1 MRPIRFALR
10 PAACAALALALV
22 SCNTSRK
29 ESATAA
35 PKLRPMNLVLVTLDT
50 LRADRL
56 HCYGNTRIETPTL
69 DRLAQRGVLFEKA
82 VAQTPLTPPSHAS
95 IFTGTYPYVH
105 KVRNT
110 GGFVLQAPN
119 LTLAEILQSQGWD
132 TAAFLGSAVL
142 KKAFGFNQGFATY
155 DDQMP
160 KPASGDTMHEDPDR
174 PAGEVISHALAWLS
188 AQSGKPYFLWVH
200 LFDPHLPYEPP
211 QPFRDK
217 YKDDLYDGEAAY
229 TDHELARLMD
239 AVEKKSPN
247 TLVVVVADHGESLS
261 EHGEYTHGIFL
272 YDATLHI
279 PFLIAGPGVPA
290 GTRVKQQVRTIDVLP
305 TILELMGGKPPA
317 ACQGVSLRPAFTG
330 QAVPTTYSYAET
342 LYPKMNM
349 GWSELRGV
357 RTPQWKYIRAPRPEL
372 YDLNADPGEKQN
384 VIDTHPKEF
393 RELEAQLKV
402 LSGSAAGSVEKV
414 ETSLMDQRSMEQ
426 LKSLGYLSGFAPKE
440 VELNGKGADPK
451 DRLNVLKAFEYAA
464 GSRSHGV
471 PLPRRMAYLK
481 QAVAEDPAN
490 ASVYY
495 YLGAEYERAGRYDDA
510 MQLYQGA
517 LAKGV
522 RNAKLYSR
530 VADLYLRQGKK
541 DEAISA
547 YEKAAQFNPSDFDS
561 QANMATAYL
570 EKGRVPEAERVFRF
584 ILENEQNAAA
594 YNGLGLIA
602 IGKRDLAAARTHFE
616 SAVALD
622 PDMVEAQLNLGLIYK
637 MAGDLPRARAC
648 FQAFLAKASRAQY
661 GQIIPKVKEELAA
674 MP

>member
-1 MRPIRFALR
+1 MRIICF
-10 PAACAALALALV
+10 ALALLVLALA
-22 SCNTSRK
+22 SCKTARK
-29 ESATAA
+29 DSTGAG
-35 PKLRPMNLVLVTLDT
+35 PKLRPINLVLVTIDT

-56 HCYGNTRIETPTL
+56 HCYGNDRIETPTL
-69 DRLAQRGVLFEKA
+69 DRIAQRGVLFEQA

-95 IFTGTYPYVH
+95 IFTGTYPNVH

-110 GGFVLQAPN
+110 GGFVLQASN
-119 LTLAEILQSQGWD
+119 VTLAKILQGRGWD

-142 KKAFGFNQGFATY
+142 KKAFGFSQGFATY
-155 DDQMP
+155 DDRMP
-160 KPASGDTMHEDPDR
+160 KPARGDTMHEDPDR
-174 PAGEVISHALAWLS
+174 PAEVVVSHALDWLS

-217 YKDDLYDGEAAY
+217 YKDDLYNGEVAY
-229 TDHELARLMD
+229 ADHELARLMD
-239 AVEKKSPN
+239 AVEKKSPGN
-247 TLVVVVADHGESLS
+247 TLVVVLADHGESLA

-305 TILELMGGKPPA
+305 TVLELMGGKPPA
-317 ACQGVSLRPAFTG
+317 VCQGVSLRPAFTG
-330 QAVPTTYSYAET
+330 HAVASEVSYTET

-357 RTPQWKYIRAPRPEL
+357 RTPHWKYIRAPRPEL
-372 YDLNADPGEKQN
+372 YDLTADPGEKTN
-384 VIDTHPKEF
+384 VIDAHPKEF
-393 RELEAQLKV
+393 RELEAQVKT
-402 LSGSAAGSVEKV
+402 LSGAGTGDVEKV
-414 ETSLMDQRSMEQ
+414 ETSFMDQRSMDQ

-451 DRLNVLKAFEYAA
+451 DRVGVLKAFEYAA

-471 PLPRRMAYLK
+471 SLPRRMEYLK
-481 QAVAEDPAN
+481 QAVAEDPSN
-490 ASVYY
+490 AAVYY
-495 YLGAEYERAGRYDDA
+495 YLGAEYERAGRYGDA

-522 RNAKLYSR
+522 RNGKLYSR
-530 VADLYLRQGKK
+530 VADLYLREGNK
-541 DEAISA
+541 DEALSA
-547 YEKAAQFNPSDFDS
+547 YEKAARFNPSDFDS
-561 QANMATAYL
+561 QANMATVYL
-570 EKGRVPEAERVFRF
+570 EKGRAPEAERVFRW
-584 ILENEQNAAA
+584 ILENEQNAVA

-602 IGKRDLAAARTHFE
+602 IGKRDFAAARAHFE

-622 PDMVEAQLNLGLIYK
+622 ADMAEAQLNLGLIYK
-637 MAGDLPRARAC
+637 MAGDLPRARSC
-648 FQAFLAKASRAQY
+648 FETFLAKAPRAQY
-661 GQIIPKVKEELAA
+661 RQIIPKVKEELAA
-674 MP
+674 MQ